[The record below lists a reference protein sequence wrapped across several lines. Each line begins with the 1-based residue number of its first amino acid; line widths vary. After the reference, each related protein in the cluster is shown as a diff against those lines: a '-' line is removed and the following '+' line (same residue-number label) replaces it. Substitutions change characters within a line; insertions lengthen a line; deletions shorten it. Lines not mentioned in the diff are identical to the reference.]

1 MGSGGLSHGTPREV
15 QMVANSLQSNIPTTL
30 APFFLA
36 YLQDEGF
43 QVPRAGEACG
53 MTYAEPDS
61 RDLSEGL
68 PSQRRKGELPARSG

>member
-15 QMVANSLQSNIPTTL
+15 EMVANSLQSNIPTTL

-68 PSQRRKGELPARSG
+68 PRRRRKGELPARSG